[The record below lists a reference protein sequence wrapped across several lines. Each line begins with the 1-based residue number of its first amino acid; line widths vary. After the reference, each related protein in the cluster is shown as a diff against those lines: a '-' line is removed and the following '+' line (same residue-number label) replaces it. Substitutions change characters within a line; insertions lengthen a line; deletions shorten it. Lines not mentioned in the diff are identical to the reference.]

1 MKMFSCKR
9 DITWLTVSAQSLG
22 RKSRFSC
29 ESASPSFLQFFPK
42 EYYWM
47 LFIQRGFSS
56 ALIEVYLFIL
66 ELPLF
71 RHCQKIN
78 IFLLKKNHIPVFQ
91 GFFFSNF
98 VQIGSQ
104 QNSVH
109 MCSSVPRQR
118 GSIAV
123 ALLIRTVRIWSLQFN
138 KIPGQLARRC
148 IQPQLHISL
157 E

>member
-42 EYYWM
+42 EQYWM

-56 ALIEVYLFIL
+56 ALIEIYLFIL

-78 IFLLKKNHIPVFQ
+78 IFLLKKSYPSVLGF
-91 GFFFSNF
+91 FFFSNF

>member
-78 IFLLKKNHIPVFQ
+78 IFLLKKIISQCFRV
-91 GFFFSNF
+91 FFFQFCLDWLSAEQCPYVF
-98 VQIGSQ
+98 FSSQ
-104 QNSVH
+104 AKRFHS
-109 MCSSVPRQR
+109 CSSSNSHCQDLVT
-118 GSIAV
+118 
-123 ALLIRTVRIWSLQFN
+123 TVQ
-138 KIPGQLARRC
+138 
-148 IQPQLHISL
+148 
-157 E
+157 